1 MKYSKLTTF
10 FKGALVALT
19 FAIFT
24 SACSK
29 NDFKSFSELKDEQE
43 DAIERLISEKK
54 LKVVTLKEA
63 EDFPQNIDT
72 EVYYKFPNGLY
83 MRVLD
88 RGVGKV
94 EYNSEIAL
102 LFKGNVFSWTKSGLP
117 NFDNMSDASRE
128 FTYFNYTYFY
138 NQGDVHFRLL
148 PQETGVANLDAYMCE
163 GLAYPMT
170 QLGDKAIVSLI
181 IPFEIGPQM
190 TYKDGL
196 SLFVERASYTVMKK

>member
-1 MKYSKLTTF
+1 MKRYRLNTF
-10 FKGALVALT
+10 FKGTLVALA
-19 FAIFT
+19 FSLLT

-29 NDFKSFSELKDEQE
+29 NDFKSFAELQDEQE
-43 DAIERLISEKK
+43 KAIESLISEKK

-63 EDFPQNIDT
+63 EDFPKDKIDT

-88 RGVGKV
+88 KGGDKPK
-94 EYNSEIAL
+94 YNDKLAL
-102 LFKGNVFSWTKSGLP
+102 LFRGNIFALEKKNLP
-117 NFDNMSDASRE
+117 SFDNMSKANRE
-128 FTYFNYTYFY
+128 FTFFYFTEYY
-138 NQGDVHFRLL
+138 NQGYIHFKLD
-148 PQETGVANLDAYMCE
+148 PQNSGVANLDAYMCE

-170 QLGDKAIVSLI
+170 QLGNNAIVSLI

-196 SLFVERASYTVMKK
+196 SLFVERASYTLIK